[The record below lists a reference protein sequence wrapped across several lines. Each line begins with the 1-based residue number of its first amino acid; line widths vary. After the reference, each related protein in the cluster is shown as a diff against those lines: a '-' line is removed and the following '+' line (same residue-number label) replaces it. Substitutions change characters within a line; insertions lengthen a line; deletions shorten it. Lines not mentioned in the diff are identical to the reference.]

1 MNVFKVLG
9 FKCDGVFLFVIL
21 YINSWG
27 LQMFHDWSLGASV
40 APSCGRKKRKT
51 SDVGIIRFKGKA
63 ASSQVVQ
70 DSPSSQRS

>member
-1 MNVFKVLG
+1 
-9 FKCDGVFLFVIL
+9 
-21 YINSWG
+21 
-27 LQMFHDWSLGASV
+27 MFHDWSLGASV

-63 ASSQVVQ
+63 ASSQVIQ